1 MIPSETVK
9 NDEPIEFEL
18 LSSSANL
25 VKLYLERFRPILT
38 NGSGYL
44 FPGKLPGRPTNPTH
58 LSRWLS
64 KRLFAELGLSVTTH
78 QFRHI
83 AAKFWLDENP
93 GSYEVVRRILHHRSI
108 DTTTASYTGFETRAA
123 ALHYDQFILKQ
134 RSRYLEFRESG
145 NG

>member
-1 MIPSETVK
+1 MAAATCFPASFRVVPRIQLTCRDGSASGSS
-9 NDEPIEFEL
+9 
-18 LSSSANL
+18 LS
-25 VKLYLERFRPILT
+25 
-38 NGSGYL
+38 
-44 FPGKLPGRPTNPTH
+44 
-58 LSRWLS
+58 
-64 KRLFAELGLSVTTH
+64 GLSVTTH

-134 RSRYLEFRESG
+134 RSRYLEFRGSG